1 MKQYLNNSQKLSAE
15 LWLNALKIAL
25 VNRKHETALALLD
38 NLPHFEKH
46 TDLLCARALVEELSE
61 ILQHEKKE
69 LFTQM
74 DKLKQAKQFLLD

>member
-15 LWLNALKIAL
+15 LWLNTLKIAL
-25 VNRKHETALALLD
+25 VNRKHENALALLD